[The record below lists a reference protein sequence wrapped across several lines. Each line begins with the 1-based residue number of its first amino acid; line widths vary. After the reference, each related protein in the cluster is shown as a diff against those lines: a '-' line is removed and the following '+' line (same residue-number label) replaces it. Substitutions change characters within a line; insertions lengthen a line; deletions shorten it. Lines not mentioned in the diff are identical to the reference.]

1 MPAELAQI
9 LADSDLGLGR
19 GELFTDTGDLSRLI
33 GRPTTT
39 LADAITAALR

>member
-1 MPAELAQI
+1 MPAELARI

-19 GELFTDTGDLSRLI
+19 GELFTDTGDLRRLI